1 MQNKLLLLFFFI
13 VIAATPLLA
22 QVTIGSSAPPNA
34 GALLDLNNT
43 AATTTTYRGVLLPQ
57 VALSSTNIYGL
68 NTAGNAVAINGML
81 VYNTVTAGAGATAV
95 IAGTYIWQG
104 GAWNLVNVGAI
115 AGDNLGNHTA
125 TTNLNLQGN
134 VIVGTVDNINNG
146 AIGVGITTNGGINIG
161 DNPNHNITIGAQAG
175 PLSTPNGNNQFIGI
189 KSGYSNTTG
198 SLNQFSGYQSGY
210 LNTTGHDNL
219 FLGTYSGFA
228 NTIGYGNTAIGNGAD
243 LGNYA
248 LTNTTAIGYQSY
260 VGRSNTISLGNI
272 DITAVNSMGSFN
284 TFSDARLKYHVQQ
297 NVPGLGFINKLRP
310 VTYRFDT
317 QKFKDFNKTG
327 IMQTGFHES
336 ETAKTKTG
344 FLAQEV
350 EIAAKETGFD
360 FDAVHSP
367 ENNKDIYSL
376 SYAQFV
382 VPLVKAVQELNGEVE
397 ALKLENA
404 NLKADFDKRI
414 NKLEQLIKVK

>member
-1 MQNKLLLLFFFI
+1 MMHNKLLLLFTFI
-13 VIAATPLLA
+13 VINIAPVLA
-22 QVTIGSSAPPNA
+22 QVTIGSTATPNA

-43 AATTTTYRGVLLPQ
+43 AAATTTYRGVLLPQ

-81 VYNTVTAGAGATAV
+81 VYNTVIAGTGATAV

-104 GAWNLVNVGAI
+104 SAWNLVNVGAI

-134 VIVGTVDNINNG
+134 VIVGTADNITNG

-175 PLSTPNGNNQFIGI
+175 PTATPNGYNQFLGI
-189 KSGYSNTTG
+189 QSGYS
-198 SLNQFSGYQSGY
+198 
-210 LNTTGHDNL
+210 NTTGHDNL
-219 FLGTYSGFA
+219 FLGSKSGYI
-228 NTIGYGNTAIGNGAD
+228 NTTGSYNVAIGSFSGPGQDNNLA
-243 LGNYA
+243 NSI
-248 LTNTTAIGYQSY
+248 AIGYY
-260 VGRSNTISLGNI
+260 ARNNRSNTISLGNLNI
-272 DITAVNSMGSFN
+272 MEVISAGNFT
-284 TFSDARLKYHVQQ
+284 TYSDARLKYHVQQ
-297 NVPGLGFINKLRP
+297 NVPGLVFINKLRP
-310 VTYRFDT
+310 VTYRFDN
-317 QKFKDFNKTG
+317 QKLNDFNKTG
-327 IMQTGFHES
+327 IMETGFHES
-336 ETAKTKTG
+336 ETAKIKTG

-360 FDAVHSP
+360 FDAVHTP
-367 ENNKDIYSL
+367 ENKKDVYSL

-404 NLKADFDKRI
+404 NLKADFYKRI
-414 NKLEQLIKVK
+414 NKLEQLMKVN